1 MSKVIQFPN
10 LDTTVEQEYFVTL
23 RTNRKGELV
32 EAGIWKPGDAGPDFD
47 KETSHLMFVAAWWF
61 LRSYGVSA
69 PDDPDRVLALV
80 SIANGSRVNVFTPA
94 DDHEDAF
101 SGKARQ
107 EWLARRLKDAF
118 DLALPS
124 SSGAQPASGMISPS
138 LSANFDQLEFSW

>member
-10 LDTTVEQEYFVTL
+10 LDAAVEQEYFVTL

-32 EAGIWKPGDAGPDFD
+32 EAGIWKPDDAGPDFD

-80 SIANGSRVNVFTPA
+80 SIANGSRVNVFTPE

-101 SGKARQ
+101 STGKTNTPQ
-107 EWLARRLKDAF
+107 
-118 DLALPS
+118 
-124 SSGAQPASGMISPS
+124 S
-138 LSANFDQLEFSW
+138 LIGC